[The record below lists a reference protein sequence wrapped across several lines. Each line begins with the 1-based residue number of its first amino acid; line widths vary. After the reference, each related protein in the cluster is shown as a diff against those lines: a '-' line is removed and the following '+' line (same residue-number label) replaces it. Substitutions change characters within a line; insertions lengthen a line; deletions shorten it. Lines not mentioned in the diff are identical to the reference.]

1 MSPTTS
7 VAAVPTSATVYCNF
21 ISVFTALNTAN
32 PSRFGGTNSVNG
44 SILYQVFSLPRFDSV
59 AAPTLFIMKKYSLVG
74 YLAHS

>member
-7 VAAVPTSATVYCNF
+7 VAAPSISATVYCYF

-59 AAPTLFIMKKYSLVG
+59 AAPTLFPNNEKIFVG
-74 YLAHS
+74 WLSCT